1 MAPILSDPLQSEYE
15 LLVVT
20 PFLIEN
26 QVECTV
32 VKEYGSKLDE
42 RPDLQLLVDKEW
54 NKVGIHICLEH

>member
-1 MAPILSDPLQSEYE
+1 MVPSLSDPLQSEYE

-20 PFLIEN
+20 PFLVES

-32 VKEYGSKLDE
+32 AKEYGSKLDE
-42 RPDLQLLVDKEW
+42 RQDLQLLVDKEW

>member
-20 PFLIEN
+20 PFLVEN

-32 VKEYGSKLDE
+32 AKGYGSKLDE

-54 NKVGIHICLEH
+54 DKVGIHICLEH